1 MLIARSR
8 GLYVQ
13 QIAINYSEHIM
24 GTTGIDSYVCIS
36 VASRGG
42 INLAN
47 QVSKILTGER
57 KVALAA

>member
-1 MLIARSR
+1 MPIVKSR
-8 GLYVQ
+8 ELYVQ
-13 QIAINYSEHIM
+13 QIALNYSEHIM

-36 VASRGG
+36 VATRGG
-42 INLAN
+42 INLAK